1 VNLILKKQLAEK
13 KNKSLEIYNETKNDN
28 NLLNEIN
35 EKFRLENEEKKYLQ
49 ENKKVNYRKEL
60 LAQLENKNKL
70 KLNDMLDDKI
80 YPQKTRKRLFS
91 YYN

>member
-1 VNLILKKQLAEK
+1 MAEK

-35 EKFRLENEEKKYLQ
+35 EKFRLENEEKKYLR

-70 KLNDMLDDKI
+70 KLNDMLGDKI
-80 YPQKTRKRLFS
+80 YPQKFTNKKTIIKLL
-91 YYN
+91 